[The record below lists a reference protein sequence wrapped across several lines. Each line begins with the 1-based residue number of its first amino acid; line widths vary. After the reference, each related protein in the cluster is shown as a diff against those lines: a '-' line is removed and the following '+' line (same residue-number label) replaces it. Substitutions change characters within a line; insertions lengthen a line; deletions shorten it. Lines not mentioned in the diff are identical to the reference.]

1 LAGSCR
7 KSVRP
12 AKPQDLR
19 LLNPQSIR
27 EHAAVSRFEGFH
39 GRGKAPY
46 ALPPYDPR
54 LLDACAKRLGEEA
67 GVDDLT

>member
-1 LAGSCR
+1 
-7 KSVRP
+7 
-12 AKPQDLR
+12 